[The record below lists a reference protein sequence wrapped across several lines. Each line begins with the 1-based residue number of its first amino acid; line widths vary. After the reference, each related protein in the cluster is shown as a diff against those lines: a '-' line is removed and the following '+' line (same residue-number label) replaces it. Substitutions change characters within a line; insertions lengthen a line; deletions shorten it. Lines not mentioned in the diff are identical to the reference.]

1 MKGQIKTSR
10 TLLIFYSLVFYIL
23 LQFSWWSYLLINLN
37 KEIYQQRIEFAKST
51 ISDTNILAQ
60 KQAEYNSLLKKRW
73 AMVAGEGAV
82 FLSLLIFGIYRTKRA
97 FNQEFELA
105 QQQKNFLLSITH
117 EFKSPLAAIK
127 LSLQTI
133 ERRTLDENQK
143 KEIITRALNET
154 DRINLLIENALF
166 ASRLESQNSDYH
178 FEEFNISSFLAELVE
193 NYRTRIFSDSNIEL
207 LIENNID
214 FKGDKL
220 AITSLV
226 YNLLEN
232 AEKYSTNPAQI
243 VVELKRVSNNIE
255 LNFSDYGFGIET
267 SERNK
272 VFEKFYRVG
281 NEETR
286 RTKGTGLG
294 LYIVKKVVNMHR
306 GTIDIKSNNPTG
318 TIFSIKLPI

>member
-1 MKGQIKTSR
+1 
-10 TLLIFYSLVFYIL
+10 LLIK
-23 LQFSWWSYLLINLN
+23 LN
-37 KEIYQQRIEFAKST
+37 KELYQQKIEYAKGT
-51 ISDTNILAQ
+51 INDPVILEKKESQ
-60 KQAEYNSLLKKRW
+60 YNDLLKKRW

-133 ERRTLDENQK
+133 EKRNLEENQK

-178 FEEFNISSFLAELVE
+178 FEEFNLSIFLAELIE
-193 NYRTRIFSDSNIEL
+193 NYQTRIFNESAINLFID
-207 LIENNID
+207 NNINLN
-214 FKGDKL
+214 GDKL

-226 YNLLEN
+226 YNLIEY
-232 AEKYSTNPAQI
+232 AEKYSSAPANI
-243 VVELKRVSNNIE
+243 SVTLKKVNSHLELT
-255 LNFSDYGFGIET
+255 FSDLGYGIDPN
-267 SERNK
+267 ERNK

-294 LYIVKKVVNMHR
+294 LYIVKKVVAMHK
-306 GTIDIKSNNPTG
+306 GTIEIKSNKPMG
-318 TIFSIKLPI
+318 TIFIIRLPI

>member
-1 MKGQIKTSR
+1 MAGQIKTSR

-51 ISDTNILAQ
+51 INDAALLEKRQTEFNA
-60 KQAEYNSLLKKRW
+60 LLKKRW

-133 ERRTLDENQK
+133 EKRTLEENQK

-178 FEEFNISSFLAELVE
+178 FEEFNLSSFIAELVE

-207 LIENNID
+207 LIENNIH

-232 AEKYSTNPAQI
+232 AEKYSINPAQI
-243 VVELKRVSNNIE
+243 VVELKRLSNNIE
-255 LNFSDYGFGIET
+255 LNFSDYGFGIEMN
-267 SERNK
+267 ERNK